1 MSDLVNRTTTS
12 IWQLPPTAGQIRMVS
27 TALVRAQHE
36 QFWAYYIIISRL
48 SADKRLWPCILVN
61 QFIIYKY
68 CALHIFFLRAAISWV
83 VRFSFVKCVTMFFA
97 PICTAGYGCS
107 SWNFTLIYFMGQCNT
122 CSTRLQSHSRFMTC
136 SVCSE
141 CYHLRCLPNIDAS
154 DSVYLDKDSLPW
166 ICVICSGSIFPF
178 NQCDDDCDFLETI
191 SELWD
196 IKPIA
201 SFSNFGDRT
210 FLPYELNSDRTC
222 NDPAGNARKPV
233 LRMVTQMLVWG

>member
-1 MSDLVNRTTTS
+1 MSSEILFCEMCYDVLCTYLHGWIWMFKLKPYIDL
-12 IWQLPPTAGQIRMVS
+12 
-27 TALVRAQHE
+27 
-36 QFWAYYIIISRL
+36 
-48 SADKRLWPCILVN
+48 
-61 QFIIYKY
+61 
-68 CALHIFFLRAAISWV
+68 FL
-83 VRFSFVKCVTMFFA
+83 
-97 PICTAGYGCS
+97 
-107 SWNFTLIYFMGQCNT
+107 GQCNT

-141 CYHLRCLPNIDAS
+141 CYHFRCLPNIDAS

-196 IKPIA
+196 TKPIA
-201 SFSNFGDRT
+201 SFSNFRDRT

-222 NDPAGNARKPV
+222 NDPADNARKPV
-233 LRMVTQMLVWG
+233 LRMITQMLVLGQCVQKVGT